1 MSIKIAFVIAS
12 SSERP
17 LPSTRISVFNMYPF
31 LRKAGYDPHVVFEQE
46 EAGETPDIPDIAAQ
60 LLAQG
65 FKIVYFQK
73 VSGPSV
79 ERLVGRLCRVGI
91 KTVFGVCDLVNEGMA
106 RATDITLVVTE
117 YLKTLYPR
125 ELHRKISVVH
135 DGIEHPERRKMT
147 WSRHRGSRVRPLRAV
162 LVSSS
167 ELDRLPVLGRP
178 PEWLRVSIVARYPP
192 LVQVL
197 QRLRVTRWL
206 YQAQPTKA
214 KRLSYL
220 RFCANPYIRCHAWDP
235 EGVYGVMQK
244 ADIGIIPIE
253 KTGVA
258 LEQSGTA
265 VWQKKSENRLTM
277 KMAVGLPVLATK
289 IPSYE
294 SVIVPGQN
302 GYFCQTVGDW
312 FECLELLRDPDY
324 RYWVGEQARMSV
336 LARYSMAEQ
345 ATKLVAALGELV

>member
-1 MSIKIAFVIAS
+1 MSIKIAFVIVS
-12 SSERP
+12 SLERP

-31 LRKAGYDPHVVFEQE
+31 LRKAGYDPHIVFEQG
-46 EAGETPDIPDIAAQ
+46 EASEVPDIPDIAAQ
-60 LLAQG
+60 LLEQG

-79 ERLVGRLCRVGI
+79 ERLAGRLCRVGI
-91 KTVFGVCDLVNEGMA
+91 KTVFGVCDLVDEGMA

-125 ELHRKISVVH
+125 DLHHKISVVH

-167 ELDRLPVLGRP
+167 ELDHLPVLRRP
-178 PEWLRVSIVARYPP
+178 PQWLRISIVARYPP

-197 QRLRVTRWL
+197 QRLRVTRWR
-206 YQAQPTKA
+206 YKSQQSKA
-214 KRLSYL
+214 RRLAYL

-258 LEQSGTA
+258 EEQSGTA
-265 VWQKKSENRLTM
+265 PWQKKSENRLTM

-294 SVIVPGQN
+294 SVIVSGQN
-302 GYFCQTVGDW
+302 GSFCQTAGDW
-312 FECLELLRDPDY
+312 REGLELLRDPDY
-324 RYWVGEQARMSV
+324 RYQVGEQARMSV
-336 LARYSMAEQ
+336 LSRYSMAGQ
-345 ATKLVAALGELV
+345 ASKLMTALGGLC